1 MGLVYVLYVD
11 YTNKDKSTAASK
23 DNFSNLRFMMCSAL
37 VLSFPGSAAM
47 VYCQLSA
54 IVKNPEWFYL
64 FPYIWLWIFITVNFF
79 ISVKIAYIVENHAKQ
94 DRFTKLLPWTEGIF
108 LGMITMTVQLASWHL
123 VFMLCGFVLNPLRA
137 FLYSGVI
144 IVTVICSVVLL
155 SVVMKVTVILIY
167 QTKLSDKHYIKWL
180 KNYTREPVVLMEDKK
195 FPYIDIIFMFSL
207 VMLLIYAHAYSIFIL
222 QISIGSD
229 TNETVEELAEFIIPK
244 LFLIV
249 IAWYLPHLFLKP
261 EKTWWLWWVYSDGKK

>member
-1 MGLVYVLYVD
+1 
-11 YTNKDKSTAASK
+11 
-23 DNFSNLRFMMCSAL
+23 
-37 VLSFPGSAAM
+37 
-47 VYCQLSA
+47 
-54 IVKNPEWFYL
+54 
-64 FPYIWLWIFITVNFF
+64 
-79 ISVKIAYIVENHAKQ
+79 
-94 DRFTKLLPWTEGIF
+94 
-108 LGMITMTVQLASWHL
+108 
-123 VFMLCGFVLNPLRA
+123 
-137 FLYSGVI
+137 
-144 IVTVICSVVLL
+144 
-155 SVVMKVTVILIY
+155 MKVTVILIY

-207 VMLLIYAHAYSIFIL
+207 VMLLIYAHAYSVFIL

-261 EKTWWLWWVYSDGKK
+261 EKTWWLWWVYIDGKK